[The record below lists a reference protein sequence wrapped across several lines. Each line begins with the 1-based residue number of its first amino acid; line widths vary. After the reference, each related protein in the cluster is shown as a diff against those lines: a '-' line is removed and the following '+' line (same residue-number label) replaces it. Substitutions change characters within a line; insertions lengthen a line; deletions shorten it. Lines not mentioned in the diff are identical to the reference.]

1 MCECCVYSCLIAKIF
16 QCKIRGILV
25 IMKNYKSL
33 FAKNFDLGSNFNF
46 VKGFLTNVLVIIT
59 LAALL
64 QFSPKLLRI
73 CYQKVFFFD

>member
-1 MCECCVYSCLIAKIF
+1 MNVVYSCLIAKNF

-33 FAKNFDLGSNFNF
+33 FAKSFDLGCNFNF
-46 VKGFLTNVLVIIT
+46 VKVFLANVLVIIT

-64 QFSPKLLRI
+64 NLVQFCCDFAIKK
-73 CYQKVFFFD
+73 YFFLN

>member
-33 FAKNFDLGSNFNF
+33 FAKSLDLGSNFNY
-46 VKGFLTNVLVIIT
+46 VKGFLANVLLIIT
-59 LAALL
+59 LVDLL
-64 QFSPKLLRI
+64 HFSPIIL
-73 CYQKVFFFD
+73 